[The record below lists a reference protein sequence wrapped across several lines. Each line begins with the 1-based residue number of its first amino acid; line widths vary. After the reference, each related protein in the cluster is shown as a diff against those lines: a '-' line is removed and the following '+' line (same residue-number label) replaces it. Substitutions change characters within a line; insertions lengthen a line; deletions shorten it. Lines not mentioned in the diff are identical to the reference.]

1 MLHVPV
7 GSNTFSLVQ
16 PSTTAR
22 PAATQGTAVTPG
34 TSNKGS
40 WAQLIAST
48 TSGSYGV
55 IICVNSNTASAAS
68 RNTIT
73 DIGIGA
79 AGSEAVLIPDLIS
92 GNAAGY
98 TLGGIWYYFPVYI
111 PAGSRIAAR
120 GQGTVTT
127 AYRVFAQTLQQPLNA
142 SQIRKASFV
151 DALGVSGV
159 NGTSVTSGTTSKG
172 SWVSLGTTT
181 NRLWWWQVGVQVDST
196 DTAHNTTVYH
206 IDLAV
211 GNSTTRD
218 TIISDL
224 QFIVNTNEYASNP
237 PLSAGV
243 EYPCPSGSEIWVR
256 AQCSGTTDPLRIV
269 AYGAGG

>member
-1 MLHVPV
+1 MLHVPI
-7 GSNTFSLVQ
+7 GSNTFSLME
-16 PSTTAR
+16 PSTAAR
-22 PAATQGTAVTPG
+22 PADAQGTSVTPG
-34 TSNKGS
+34 TSNKGN

-48 TSGSYGV
+48 TAGSYGLL
-55 IICVNSNTASAAS
+55 ICINSNTASTAS

-79 AGSEAVLIPDLIS
+79 SGSELVLIPDLIS

-98 TLGGIWYYFPVYI
+98 TLGSIWYYFPVFV

-127 AYRVFAQTLQQPLNA
+127 AYRVYVQTLQLPLNA

-159 NGTSVTSGTTSKG
+159 NGTTVTSGTTNEG
-172 SWVSLGTTT
+172 AWVSLGTTT
-181 NRLWWWQVGVQVDST
+181 SRLWWWQVGIQVVNT
-196 DTAHNTTVYH
+196 DTSHNTSAYH

-211 GNSTTRD
+211 GDSTTRD
-218 TIISDL
+218 PIITDL
-224 QFIVNTNEYASNP
+224 QFITNASEYASNP

-243 EYPCPSGSEIWVR
+243 EYPCPIGSEIWVR
-256 AQCSGTTDPLRIV
+256 AQCSGSVDSLRII

>member
-7 GSNTFSLVQ
+7 GSNTFGLME

-22 PAATQGTAVTPG
+22 PASTQGTSVTPG
-34 TSNKGS
+34 TSNKGN

-48 TSGSYGV
+48 TSDTYGLV
-55 IICVNSNTASAAS
+55 ICVNSNSASSAS

-73 DIGIGA
+73 DIGLGA
-79 AGSEAVLIPDLIS
+79 SGSEIVLVPDLVS

-98 TLGGIWYYFPVYI
+98 TLGGGWYYFPIFI
-111 PAGSRIAAR
+111 PKGTRIAAR

-127 AYRVFAQTLQQPLNA
+127 AYRVYIQTLQRPLNP
-142 SQIRKASFV
+142 SQVRKASYV

-159 NGTSVTSGTTSKG
+159 NGTTVTSGTTNEG
-172 SWVSLGTTT
+172 AWVSLGTTAS
-181 NRLWWWQVGVQVDST
+181 RLWWWQVGIQVVNT
-196 DTAHNTTVYH
+196 DTSHNTSAYH

-211 GNSTTRD
+211 GDNTTKD
-218 TIISDL
+218 FIIQDL
-224 QFIVNTNEYASNP
+224 QFITNASEYSSNP

-243 EYPCPSGSEIWVR
+243 EFPCPAGSEIWVR
-256 AQCSGTTDPLRIV
+256 AQCSGSTDPLRII